1 MFGSINKL
9 AAAAHMVLVH
19 KVGGLITTSRY
30 SLVVQY
36 KNMFVHEV
44 QQFMVVK

>member
-1 MFGSINKL
+1 
-9 AAAAHMVLVH
+9 MVLVH

-30 SLVVQY
+30 SLVVEY
-36 KNMFVHEV
+36 KNMFVHEM